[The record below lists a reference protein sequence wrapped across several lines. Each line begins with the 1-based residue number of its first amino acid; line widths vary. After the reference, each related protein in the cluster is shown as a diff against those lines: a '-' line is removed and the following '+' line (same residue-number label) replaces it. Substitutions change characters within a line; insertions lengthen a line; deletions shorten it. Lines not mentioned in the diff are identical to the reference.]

1 MDIRTKNF
9 GPIISFNIEGCHPY
23 DISKLLGE
31 YNICIRAGHH
41 CGQILM
47 KKLNTNFTNRISLQF
62 YNSFRE
68 IDFFIES
75 LKKVVKILKN

>member
-1 MDIRTKNF
+1 MKDINNINIYGHKDKNF
-9 GPIISFNIEGCHPY
+9 GPIVSFNIAGCHPY

-47 KKLNTNFTNRISLQF
+47 KKLKTSFTNRISFQF
-62 YNSFRE
+62 YNSLMRLIF
-68 IDFFIES
+68 
-75 LKKVVKILKN
+75 LLNH